1 MSENPLVTVN
11 ILSFNRKDEL
21 RNTLTNVYEQDYK
34 NIEVIV
40 VDNASSDGS
49 VQMIRTEF
57 PEVQI
62 IPLKSNEGASGLN
75 HGFRKSKGDFVLILD
90 DDSSPRNGALAE
102 SIRKFKIDS
111 KIALVAFHIY
121 NLALNF
127 FENSSNKEG
136 VYTEFIGCGAI
147 IKREILQKVGFYDEL
162 YFLYHNEIDLSIR
175 IIEAGYK
182 IEFLENFIV
191 EHRYSPLKR
200 KGGENYI
207 YSESK
212 FYYNL
217 IGRGIF
223 LLKYFSVKN
232 IIFSGFRL
240 LIGRILIAFKYQW
253 LRFYFKAIF
262 KLLCTLGKVL
272 KSRSPVSIE
281 TQRLFNYGK
290 LNFIDPTFFN

>member
-1 MSENPLVTVN
+1 MDEWPLVTVN
-11 ILSFNRKDEL
+11 ILSYNRKDEL
-21 RNTLTNVYEQDYK
+21 KNTLTKVFEQDYK

-75 HGFRKSKGDFVLILD
+75 HGFQKSKGDYVLILD
-90 DDSSPRNGALAE
+90 DDSFPRNGALAE
-102 SIRKFKIDS
+102 SIRKFQIDA

-121 NLALNF
+121 NSALNF
-127 FENSSNKEG
+127 FENLSNKEG

-147 IKREILQKVGFYDEL
+147 IKTEILQKVGFYDEL

-191 EHRYSPLKR
+191 EHRYSSLKR
-200 KGGENYI
+200 KDGEDFI

-223 LLKYFSVKN
+223 LLKYFSFKN

-240 LIGRILIAFKYQW
+240 LIGRLLIAFKYRW
-253 LRFYFKAIF
+253 LKIYIKAIF
-262 KLLCTLGKVL
+262 NLLSNF
-272 KSRSPVSIE
+272 SRILRSRNPVSIE
-281 TQRLFNYGK
+281 TQRLYNYGK
-290 LNFIDPTFFN
+290 INFIDPTFL

>member
-1 MSENPLVTVN
+1 MNENPLVTVN
-11 ILSFNRKDEL
+11 ILSFNRKEEL
-21 RNTLTNVYEQDYK
+21 RNTLTKVYEQDYK

-49 VQMIRTEF
+49 AEMVKKEF
-57 PEVQI
+57 LEVQI
-62 IPLKSNEGASGLN
+62 IQLKCNEGASGLN

-90 DDSSPRNGALAE
+90 DDSFPRNGALVE
-102 SIRKFKIDS
+102 SIRKFNIDS
-111 KIALVAFHIY
+111 KIALIAFHIY
-121 NLALNF
+121 NSALNF
-127 FENSSNKEG
+127 FENSSNKGE

-147 IKREILQKVGFYDEL
+147 INREILQKVGFYDKL

-191 EHRYSPLKR
+191 EHRYSSLKR
-200 KGGENYI
+200 TEGEDYLF
-207 YSESK
+207 SESK

-223 LLKYFSVKN
+223 LLKYFSVNN

-240 LIGRILIAFKYQW
+240 LIGRLLIAFKYQW
-253 LRFYFKAIF
+253 LKIYFKAIF
-262 KLLCTLGKVL
+262 NLLFKIGKAL
-272 KSRSPVSIE
+272 RSRRPVSIE